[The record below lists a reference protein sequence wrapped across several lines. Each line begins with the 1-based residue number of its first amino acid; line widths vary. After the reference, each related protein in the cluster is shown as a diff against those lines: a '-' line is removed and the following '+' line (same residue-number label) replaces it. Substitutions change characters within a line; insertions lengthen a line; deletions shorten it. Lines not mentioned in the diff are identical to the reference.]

1 MQRGGPGFESQ
12 YPDQLPF
19 YMLWNKILVLVLIA
33 LGEGLMILAQI
44 YGARASLTSS
54 VFWTSLRPDAWY
66 VWATFGGALSV
77 LSGYFYGI
85 TVWRNIWLVTLTSWT
100 AIVLIEIILAWLV
113 FRTPLQGSV
122 LAGFILVLIGFVL
135 ANL

>member
-1 MQRGGPGFESQ
+1 
-12 YPDQLPF
+12 
-19 YMLWNKILVLVLIA
+19 
-33 LGEGLMILAQI
+33 MILAQVF
-44 YGARASLTSS
+44 GARASLASS
-54 VFWTSLRPDAWY
+54 SFWTSLRPDAWY
-66 VWATFGGALSV
+66 LWVTIAGAISV

-113 FRTPLQGSV
+113 FRTPLQGNV
-122 LAGFILVLIGFVL
+122 LAGFILVLIGFIL